1 MTKKRNHIFT
11 FLLITIT
18 LLVSDFAVFGF
29 DYSLKDELQS
39 RITLKDKY
47 FYLDSLI
54 TYTSKEKSTYFEA
67 VLLKFE
73 ILRQEK
79 KDVQALNE
87 LKKILENEHSSHHPE
102 LLGEAY
108 LHTSEIYSQ
117 DKSYDLA
124 QTYLTEAYIIFDGI
138 NAINQKALTLVK
150 SAKIHKRDKN
160 YSLALKYLKQAHDN
174 YLEQGKVIESIE
186 LAKEIGTTAYEAG
199 EFNEAEQFFTSAL
212 SGFRQLN
219 DTVEQVRILESLS
232 TIYGFEK
239 RFQEKINT
247 EKSLIDLCES
257 AYGTEKT
264 AKHLIQLSN
273 TYGTIGRNR
282 DALKTQEKAFRY
294 INEKS
299 FDQRYEALLRLS
311 ELYQLNERGTDAILA
326 LHKANNLALNSENK
340 SKIISSSKVIADFYK
355 ARGDWEKAHTYLS
368 ISDSISR
375 ALLETKIRKLE
386 NSPYTYAPTIKKGE
400 AAAVKA
406 DPKWPLN
413 GWKTTLFTLSISLSI
428 ILVFVIYYIRKR
440 KKIRQILEWKVYKR
454 TNELRDLNSELNTY
468 IYKSSHDLRNPL
480 TSIKSLITLLK
491 TETNPTQLLKYTTL
505 IESCANQMDEILLN
519 LSRAVDYKKIE
530 PKIEQINFSDIKN
543 NLEFTSNSDKTK
555 GLDISWH
562 IREKA
567 PFFSDPS
574 LIGVILKKTILNS
587 MQYRLGSS
595 SDYCKIS
602 ITTDSSGASV
612 CIEDN
617 GQGIATKVK
626 DSVFDMFVKGTHKSK
641 GAGLGLYLVKIA
653 SDKLRGKISL
663 ESEESKGAKLVF
675 NLPNLA

>member
-1 MTKKRNHIFT
+1 
-11 FLLITIT
+11 
-18 LLVSDFAVFGF
+18 
-29 DYSLKDELQS
+29 
-39 RITLKDKY
+39 
-47 FYLDSLI
+47 
-54 TYTSKEKSTYFEA
+54 
-67 VLLKFE
+67 
-73 ILRQEK
+73 
-79 KDVQALNE
+79 
-87 LKKILENEHSSHHPE
+87 
-102 LLGEAY
+102 
-108 LHTSEIYSQ
+108 
-117 DKSYDLA
+117 
-124 QTYLTEAYIIFDGI
+124 
-138 NAINQKALTLVK
+138 
-150 SAKIHKRDKN
+150 
-160 YSLALKYLKQAHDN
+160 
-174 YLEQGKVIESIE
+174 
-186 LAKEIGTTAYEAG
+186 
-199 EFNEAEQFFTSAL
+199 
-212 SGFRQLN
+212 
-219 DTVEQVRILESLS
+219 
-232 TIYGFEK
+232 
-239 RFQEKINT
+239 
-247 EKSLIDLCES
+247 
-257 AYGTEKT
+257 
-264 AKHLIQLSN
+264 
-273 TYGTIGRNR
+273 
-282 DALKTQEKAFRY
+282 
-294 INEKS
+294 
-299 FDQRYEALLRLS
+299 
-311 ELYQLNERGTDAILA
+311 
-326 LHKANNLALNSENK
+326 
-340 SKIISSSKVIADFYK
+340 
-355 ARGDWEKAHTYLS
+355 
-368 ISDSISR
+368 
-375 ALLETKIRKLE
+375 
-386 NSPYTYAPTIKKGE
+386 
-400 AAAVKA
+400 
-406 DPKWPLN
+406 
-413 GWKTTLFTLSISLSI
+413 WKTTLFTLSISLSI

-543 NLEFTSNSDKTK
+543 NLDFTSNSDKTK

-675 NLPNLA
+675 NLPNLT